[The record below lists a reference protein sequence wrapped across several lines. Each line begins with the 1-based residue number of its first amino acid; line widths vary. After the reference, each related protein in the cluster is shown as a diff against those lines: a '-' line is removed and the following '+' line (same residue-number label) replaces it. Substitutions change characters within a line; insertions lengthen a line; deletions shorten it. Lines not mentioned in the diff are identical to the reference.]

1 MKIGKINKV
10 ELSGLIVLFVGVIL
24 LAITF
29 FSAYSFLAEDL
40 STLAGHDILEA
51 FGAVMAPLIGAI
63 IRILFLG
70 IMGWVGSLLTI
81 RGVQLLKKE
90 RTEVAQTQTQQQ
102 PVKTENKQT
111 TKQESKPET
120 TQVKTEAEKPAKVK
134 ETEKIETPE
143 NHKQVEKPE
152 EVAAL
157 SSPASTSSP

>member
-1 MKIGKINKV
+1 MKIGKIDKV

-40 STLAGHDILEA
+40 STIAGHDILEA
-51 FGAVMAPLIGAI
+51 FGEVMAPLIGAI

-90 RTEVAQTQTQQQ
+90 RTEVAQIQQQ
-102 PVKTENKQT
+102 PVKTESKQA

-120 TQVKTEAEKPAKVK
+120 IQVKTEAEKPAKVK

-143 NHKQVEKPE
+143 NPKQVEKPE

-157 SSPASTSSP
+157 SSPTPTPAPQ